1 MHCLK
6 CGRETSEDAVFCQDC
21 LLDMEK
27 HPVDPNEVVL
37 LPKRASSQVVKKTT
51 RRRTI
56 PVEERL
62 IRVKRRVRFLTA
74 LLILMTL
81 LVAAMCYPT
90 VLFFSRY
97 RLRTGQNYTS
107 ITSTT
112 APVAT
117 ESELPTNVS
126 RETVQ

>member
-6 CGRETSEDAVFCQDC
+6 CGREASEDAVFCQDC

-37 LPKRASSQVVKKTT
+37 LPKRASSPVVKKTT

-97 RLRTGQNYTS
+97 RQRTGQNYTS

-112 APVAT
+112 APVTT